1 MSKILKSVPA
11 TISPEGTV
19 TLDEPLPL
27 LMTSKVKAMV
37 VIVLEDEGG
46 EGGDSLQT
54 TLLSEDAL
62 GEDWNRS
69 EEDEAWAYLQK
80 VI

>member
-27 LMTSKVKAMV
+27 HKTTKAMV
-37 VIVLEDEGG
+37 TLVLEDEGDEDDG
-46 EGGDSLQT
+46 SLQT

-62 GEDWNRS
+62 KKDWNRS

>member
-1 MSKILKSVPA
+1 
-11 TISPEGTV
+11 
-19 TLDEPLPL
+19 
-27 LMTSKVKAMV
+27 MV
-37 VIVLEDEGG
+37 VLVLEDEGG

>member
-1 MSKILKSVPA
+1 
-11 TISPEGTV
+11 
-19 TLDEPLPL
+19 
-27 LMTSKVKAMV
+27 MV
-37 VIVLEDEGG
+37 VLVLEDEGGEGG